1 MPRWDPHARQRLEVA
16 ALDLY
21 ATRGYDHTTVGDI
34 AKSAGVTSRTY
45 FRYFPDKREVLFGG
59 ADRLRE
65 RIADSL
71 NDADADM
78 APLSATLQAMKSCS
92 DLFRLRDRASL
103 RNRESVIDSSAELQE
118 REAHKLASLGSVVA
132 GLLAERGTK
141 PDSARLVADIAMV
154 VFVRASR
161 LWMDDPRTPFAT
173 LIDRA
178 AEDVQTALDG

>member
-1 MPRWDPHARQRLEVA
+1 M
-16 ALDLY
+16 
-21 ATRGYDHTTVGDI
+21 
-34 AKSAGVTSRTY
+34 
-45 FRYFPDKREVLFGG
+45 
-59 ADRLRE
+59 
-65 RIADSL
+65 
-71 NDADADM
+71 
-78 APLSATLQAMKSCS
+78 
-92 DLFRLRDRASL
+92 
-103 RNRESVIDSSAELQE
+103 
-118 REAHKLASLGSVVA
+118 A

>member
-1 MPRWDPHARQRLEVA
+1 MPRWDPHARERLEVA

-92 DLFRLRDRASL
+92 DLFRLRDWASL

-132 GLLAERGTK
+132 GLLAERGIK

-154 VFVRASR
+154 VFVRASG